1 HDDQIHYDVKNY
13 DDQIHYDAR
22 NHDDRLFQSSNDDN
36 FTSKA

>member
-1 HDDQIHYDVKNY
+1 H

-22 NHDDRLFQSSNDDN
+22 NHDDGLFQSSNDDN